1 MVLPS
6 RQECLAARAGQ
17 AGSLSSDPGPRRA
30 GCHLLLLREERLLEA
45 VLRLPLAALGL
56 LLLLRLA
63 VAPLRLLLLLLPLEA
78 DPRLLPLLLREED
91 EPDFDEEEGEELR
104 DAIACSFGGLLL
116 RPSTSDCRS
125 ASRSI

>member
-1 MVLPS
+1 M
-6 RQECLAARAGQ
+6 
-17 AGSLSSDPGPRRA
+17 
-30 GCHLLLLREERLLEA
+30 LLLREERLLEA